1 MIDNDNIYVSYIG
14 ERENNCYDLKIIT
27 SKINKDYLNFKEFY
41 KTSTCV
47 NENNAHGFWAHQGA
61 GGRIIKLDD
70 NNLLFTTGDFRNRPL
85 AQDLDNDFGKIL
97 KINIQNKNTNVV
109 SFGHRNPQGLY
120 YSKKFDF
127 ILSTEHGPKGGDE
140 ININIKPFL
149 EIKNFGWPISSYGEH
164 YSKHYTKEI
173 LKEAPLNKSH
183 KKFGFEEPIKF
194 FDPSIGISRS

>member
-1 MIDNDNIYVSYIG
+1 MSFFNEIPEMG
-14 ERENNCYDLKIIT
+14 RESLRDLKKGI
-27 SKINKDYLNFKEFY
+27 DLNFKEFY

-85 AQDLDNDFGKIL
+85 AQDLNNDFGKIL
-97 KINIQNKNTNVV
+97 KINIQNKKTSVV
-109 SFGHRNPQGLY
+109 SFGHRKPQGLY

-140 ININIKPFL
+140 ININI
-149 EIKNFGWPISSYGEH
+149 IS
-164 YSKHYTKEI
+164 TTM
-173 LKEAPLNKSH
+173 N
-183 KKFGFEEPIKF
+183 
-194 FDPSIGISRS
+194 